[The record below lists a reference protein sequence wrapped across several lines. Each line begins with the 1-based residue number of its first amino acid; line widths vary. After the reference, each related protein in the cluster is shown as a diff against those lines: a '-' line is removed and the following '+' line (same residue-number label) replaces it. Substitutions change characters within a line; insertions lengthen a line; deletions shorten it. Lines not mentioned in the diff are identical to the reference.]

1 MDVSMISRMK
11 EFDEENRRLKK
22 MFLEEKLMAQ
32 IVAEALGNNW

>member
-1 MDVSMISRMK
+1 MISRMK